1 MLTELSQQHIKETF
15 STFLLT
21 ITCFHSAKP
30 LFPCQKVPFSNL
42 ILIMALS
49 LLWFQLLQPL
59 RRFFFWPKIY
69 KNTLLTLSLWKL
81 ITETNKQKKE
91 KYTIFSKASGSLL
104 ALFLFHQSISIFL
117 AHGSLSPVLLLYTG
131 GQYSATRSS
140 KLWFR
145 GFERLSR
152 TYFTRTLWLV
162 SFSQLGL
169 KSKKNKGPFY
179 LRQHSDFLRNAK
191 EITQLYKNKKIHAWK
206 WGRDSL

>member
-1 MLTELSQQHIKETF
+1 MLTELSQWHIKETF
-15 STFLLT
+15 STFLL
-21 ITCFHSAKP
+21 ITACFHLAKP
-30 LFPCQKVPFSNL
+30 LFPCQQIPFSNL

-81 ITETNKQKKE
+81 IPETKQKKK
-91 KYTIFSKASGSLL
+91 KYMIFSKASGSLL
-104 ALFLFHQSISIFL
+104 ALFLFHHSISIFL

-152 TYFTRTLWLV
+152 T
-162 SFSQLGL
+162 
-169 KSKKNKGPFY
+169 
-179 LRQHSDFLRNAK
+179 
-191 EITQLYKNKKIHAWK
+191 
-206 WGRDSL
+206 